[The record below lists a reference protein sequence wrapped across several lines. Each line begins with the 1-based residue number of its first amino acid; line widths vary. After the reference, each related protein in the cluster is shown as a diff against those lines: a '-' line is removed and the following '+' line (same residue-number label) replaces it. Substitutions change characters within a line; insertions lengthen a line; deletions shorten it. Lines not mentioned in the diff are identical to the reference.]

1 MSCSPDII
9 RLEPKDTT
17 CPDCNSPLN
26 VRNTRKRTIVTTN
39 GPQEIDLVTKNC
51 PNDTSRVFH
60 TSKRISPP
68 RRKYSFDIIADIGIL
83 RQKQHKQFCEIGKH
97 FNRKGIHVPDRTI
110 ENLYHVFLI
119 YLVAVHLESFPELA
133 KSFRKHG
140 GYILHIDATTTK
152 GSPQLLAMKDGWSG
166 TTLLAASIPTE
177 ATDYVKPHIE
187 TIHEGLGKPIAA
199 VRDMGNGI
207 TIALVEVFPGIYI
220 ITCHFHFLRA
230 VGMRLF
236 DKIYFKFQR
245 RVDRTGI
252 KKKLRKLQKRFEKRK
267 KPYDK
272 DEALAYLDYIQA
284 YKKDCKG
291 LSYPFSL
298 PTVEFYRRC
307 EEVRP
312 KIRQAILDRAWD
324 DLCSPCL
331 SKLEDAIKLVKP
343 PPTVRGRIH
352 SEYLKLKNRWDWFEK
367 IRIALRYR
375 NGPVPLNTEGF
386 LSNEE
391 LDRGREMLKKLQEKL
406 DRFITKGD
414 SKGDRPLKR
423 VLKGIS
429 DLITEQCDGLFVP
442 NVEVMINGEHK
453 VKKLPRTNNMLEQEF
468 RSLRRHGRR
477 IRGDG
482 DVERSVQ
489 KYGVGLAIAENLK
502 LNEYVR
508 LVYGTLG
515 QIPARFST
523 VSSESLDKARA
534 LF

>member
-9 RLEPKDTT
+9 RFEPEDTA
-17 CPDCNSPLN
+17 CPDCNSSLN
-26 VRNTRKRTIVTTN
+26 VRNTRKRTIVTSS
-39 GPQEIDLVTKNC
+39 GSQEVNSVTKNC
-51 PNDTSRVFH
+51 PNDTSRVLR
-60 TSKRISPP
+60 TSKRITPP
-68 RRKYSFDIIADIGIL
+68 RRKYGFDVITDIGIL
-83 RQKQHKQFCEIGKH
+83 RQKHHKQFSEIGRH
-97 FNRKGIHVPDRTI
+97 FERRGIHIPDRTI

-119 YLVAVHLESFPELA
+119 YIVAVHLESFPKLA
-133 KSFRKHG
+133 KSIRKQG
-140 GYILHIDATTTK
+140 GYVLHIDGTTTK

-166 TTLLAASIPTE
+166 ITLFAASIPTE
-177 ATDYVKPHIE
+177 AADYVRPHIE
-187 TIHEGLGKPIAA
+187 TIHEGLGKPVVP
-199 VRDMGNGI
+199 VRDMGDGI
-207 TIALVEVFPGIYI
+207 TNALVEVFPGIYI

-230 VGMRLF
+230 VGTRFF
-236 DKIYFKFQR
+236 DNIYFKFQR

-252 KKKLRKLQKRFEKRK
+252 KKKLRKLRKRFEKRK
-267 KPYDK
+267 KPSDK

-343 PPTVRGRIH
+343 PPAVRGRIH

-375 NGPVPLNTEGF
+375 NGPIPLNTKGF

-391 LDRGREMLKKLQEKL
+391 LDRGREMLKELQKKL
-406 DRFITKGD
+406 DSFITKGD
-414 SKGDRPLKR
+414 SKGDRSLKR

-429 DLITEQCDGLFVP
+429 DLIAEQRDRLFVP
-442 NVEVMINGEHK
+442 NVEVMVNGLPK
-453 VKKLPRTNNMLEQEF
+453 VKKLPRTNNMIEQEF

-489 KYGVGLAIAENLK
+489 KHGVGLAIASNLK
-502 LNEYVR
+502 IREYVR
-508 LVYGTLG
+508 LVYGTLD
-515 QIPARFST
+515 QMPARFSN
-523 VSSESLDKARA
+523 VVLESLDRAKA